1 MTLSVVVEQTHKLQY
16 GDSVSMVA
24 QQTRDA
30 LAGSVTTMDAKG
42 EAKSADDL
50 YEAGEYAYGEARGRR
65 NPEMPPKAARRWLVM
80 PPVIESGSYIET
92 EDKWASATD
101 PTSTV
106 VTTHTKRVVRG
117 KQDRKLGVRK
127 DPDTGLFRVT
137 DGGIMG
143 YATEGK
149 RPDTQVS
156 LPSSQILPRGS
167 TGLTIEKLR
176 DAKLV
181 LQKADFG
188 IEDDDPMFCVITPQ
202 QIDDLLAIAQAS
214 ANSLNAFNIEQLRSG
229 KPTPLLGITWLL
241 TNRVPVAEDDETVRL
256 CPLYSKANIVEGVW
270 QDVKGDM
277 WNDTHA
283 KNLPYAYVSAYTDTV
298 RLQDKGVVIIEC
310 NED

>member
-1 MTLSVVVEQTHKLQY
+1 MTLSAKVEQTHVLQY
-16 GDSVSMVA
+16 SSSVSMVA

-50 YEAGEYAYGEARGRR
+50 YAAGEYAYGEARSRR
-65 NPEMPPKAARRWLVM
+65 NPEIPVTAARRWVVM
-80 PPVIESGSYIET
+80 PPVIESGQYIET

-106 VTTHTKRVVRG
+106 VTVHTKRVVRG

-127 DPDTGLFRVT
+127 DPDTGLYVVT

-149 RPDTQVS
+149 RPTSQVS
-156 LPSSQILPRGS
+156 LPNSQYVPRGS
-167 TGLTIEKLR
+167 TGLTLEKIR

-188 IEDDDPMFCVITPQ
+188 IEDDDPLFCVITPQ
-202 QIDDLLAIAQAS
+202 QIDDLIAIAQAS
-214 ANSLNAFNIEQLRSG
+214 SNSLNAFNIEQLRTG

-241 TNRVPVAEDDETVRL
+241 TNRVPVAADDETVRL

-270 QDVKGDM
+270 QDVTGSM

-283 KNLPYAYVSAYTDTV
+283 KNLP
-298 RLQDKGVVIIEC
+298 
-310 NED
+310 